1 MKFTK
6 YNYLLRC
13 ESSESC
19 SGCGSECLCGEAG
32 ERAEEADSGTGT
44 GTGDTELATMTVVV
58 VGDPGDRETGP
69 GHDKFET
76 IALRER
82 SDTVMTML

>member
-1 MKFTK
+1 M
-6 YNYLLRC
+6 
-13 ESSESC
+13 ESC
-19 SGCGSECLCGEAG
+19 SGCGGECPCGGAG

-44 GTGDTELATMTVVV
+44 GDTEMVTMTMVV
-58 VGDPGDRETGP
+58 VGDPGEREPGP
-69 GHDKFET
+69 GHERFET

>member
-1 MKFTK
+1 M
-6 YNYLLRC
+6 
-13 ESSESC
+13 
-19 SGCGSECLCGEAG
+19 GCGGGCPGGRAG

-44 GTGDTELATMTVVV
+44 GDTEMVTMTMVV
-58 VGDPGDRETGP
+58 VGDPGERESGP
-69 GHDKFET
+69 GHERFET